1 LKEFIR
7 HLSGYAGPSKAF
19 PRRRTYPVPYEK
31 LTDLPDSVRDNLP
44 KHAQEIYQAAY
55 NSAEEQYDEEDRRHR
70 VAWGAVKDKY
80 EKDEESGEWV
90 PKEED

>member
-1 LKEFIR
+1 MKGLEGTPRGTEKSGEFSEKED
-7 HLSGYAGPSKAF
+7 G
-19 PRRRTYPVPYEK
+19 TVPYEK

-70 VAWGAVKDKY
+70 VAWAAVKQKY
-80 EKDEESGEWV
+80 EKDEESEEWV